1 VLCLVLLGVVFA
13 TALTPRRQFIQFQ
26 HKYNKVYSAE
36 EFLLRY
42 DIFRENLKLVETMN
56 AGKSTPVYGVTKFFD
71 LTPAEFQDKYLM
83 RKTVNTKH
91 LRAEKPFH
99 PKDLSKISIP
109 ASYDWRTKNAV
120 TPVYNQEQ
128 CGSCWAFS
136 TTENIESMWFLAG
149 HTLTQLSMQQIV
161 DCDTSDDGC
170 GGGDPP
176 TAYQYVMSA
185 GGMDP
190 LADYPYTAED
200 GYCSFKSSEVVAHIT
215 NWQYATQNNDENQ
228 MASELV
234 SEGPLS
240 ICVDASSWQY
250 YNGGIIMHGD
260 GCGDSL
266 DHCVQAVGY
275 STSNGTPY
283 WIVRNS
289 WGTDWGENG
298 YLKVERGY
306 NVCGI
311 SDEATY
317 AVIN

>member
-1 VLCLVLLGVVFA
+1 LGVVFA
-13 TALTPRRQFIQFQ
+13 AALTPRQQFIHFQ
-26 HKYNKVYSAE
+26 HKYEKVYSAE

-42 DIFRENLKLVETMN
+42 DIFKENLKRVEKMN
-56 AGKSTPVYGVTKFFD
+56 AGKDTPVYGVTKFFD
-71 LTPAEFQDKYLM
+71 LTPAEFKEHYLM
-83 RKTVNTKH
+83 KRTVDTKH
-91 LRAEKPFH
+91 LRAGKPVQPVD
-99 PKDLSKISIP
+99 PKVKIPGSW
-109 ASYDWRTKNAV
+109 DWRTKGAV
-120 TPVYNQEQ
+120 TPVYNQGQ

-136 TTENIESMWFLAG
+136 TTENIESMWNLAG
-149 HTLTQLSMQQIV
+149 HPLTQLSMQQIV

-190 LADYPYTAED
+190 LSDYPYTAED
-200 GYCSFKSSEVVAHIT
+200 GYCNFQSSEVAAKIS
-215 NWQYATQNNDENQ
+215 NWQYATQDNDENV
-228 MASELV
+228 MAAKVV

-240 ICVDASSWQY
+240 ICVDAASWQY

-266 DHCVQAVGY
+266 DHCVQIVGY
-275 STSNGTPY
+275 ATSSDSTPY

-289 WGTDWGENG
+289 WGTDWGEQG

-306 NVCGI
+306 DVCGI